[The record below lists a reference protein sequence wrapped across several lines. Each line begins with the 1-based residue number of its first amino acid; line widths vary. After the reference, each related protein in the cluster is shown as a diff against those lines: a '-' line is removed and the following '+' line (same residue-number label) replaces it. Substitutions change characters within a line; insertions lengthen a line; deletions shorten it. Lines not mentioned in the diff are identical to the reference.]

1 MSPRHKKPRT
11 CGCNIKGGAYK
22 PKGIPLKDLE
32 KVEIFLDELEALR
45 LCDSLAFTQEEAGR
59 EMGISRGTV
68 QRILSSA
75 RHKVADALS
84 GCKAII
90 LEERVC
96 GNTALDREEQS
107 RRKE

>member
-11 CGCNIKGGAYK
+11 CACVVKGGAYK
-22 PKGIPLKDLE
+22 PSGIPLKDLE
-32 KVEIFLDELEALR
+32 KIEIFLDELEALR
-45 LCDSLAFTQEEAGR
+45 LCDSLSMTQEQAGK

-75 RHKVADALS
+75 RQKVAAALS

-90 LEERVC
+90 LEERIC
-96 GNTALDREEQS
+96 GNTAADTIK
-107 RRKE
+107 RKKE